1 MRNHRFTGGGLHFFN
16 YVFLNLPANR
26 RPEPDTC
33 QAHNT
38 LCNKGVIFTKEHA
51 LIGAPLKNLTNKQKG
66 GSPEGTTFLGFN
78 LASKCYLAVLTAV
91 K

>member
-1 MRNHRFTGGGLHFFN
+1 MRNHRFTGGRLHFFN
-16 YVFLNLPANR
+16 YVFLNLPANS

-51 LIGAPLKNLTNKQKG
+51 SIGAPLKNLTNKQKG
-66 GSPEGTTFLGFN
+66 GSPEGTTFLGLNF
-78 LASKCYLAVLTAV
+78 YLAAFTAV